1 MNRSKIKRVIN
12 NPRVVLIR
20 LLYQLST
27 ITHCNSEQYLKVLYR
42 VCTGRKLH
50 LDNPR
55 TFTEKLQYLKLY
67 VNITPECTQMADKYG
82 VRSFIKDKIGED
94 YLIPMLGVWDQ
105 FDDIDFGKLPQQFVL
120 KTTHDS
126 GGVVICHDKS
136 KLDLHGARRL
146 LNRHL
151 KHNYYWEG
159 RETPYK
165 NIKPRIVA
173 EKLMID
179 ESGYDLKD
187 YKLFCFDGIPKILF
201 LASERFD
208 AEGKM
213 QVPKFTYYDMD
224 LNILPIRSKGHDIKR
239 TPPSVPNWEEMK
251 YLAGI
256 LSKGKPFLRVDFY
269 NINGRIYFGEL
280 TFHHDGGLVPF
291 EPEEWDMKLGD
302 MINLPQII

>member
-1 MNRSKIKRVIN
+1 MNKSKIKRVFS

-20 LLYQLST
+20 LLYRLST
-27 ITHCNSEQYLKVLYR
+27 ITHCNSEIYLKVLYR
-42 VCTGRKLH
+42 VCTGKKLH
-50 LDNPR
+50 LDDPK

-82 VRSFIKDKIGED
+82 VRSLIKDRIGEE
-94 YLIPMLGVWDQ
+94 YLIPMLGVWDK
-105 FDDIDFGKLPQQFVL
+105 FDDIDFNKLPQKFVL

-136 KLDLHGARRL
+136 KLDLHSAKTL
-146 LNRHL
+146 LAGHL

-165 NIKPRIVA
+165 NIKPRIMA
-173 EKLMID
+173 EELMVD

-187 YKLFCFDGIPKILF
+187 YKLFCFGGIPKILF

-208 AEGKM
+208 AEGKK
-213 QVPKFTYYDMD
+213 QIPKFTYYDMD
-224 LNILPIRSKGHDIKR
+224 LNILPIRSKGHDINS

-251 YLAGI
+251 RLAGK
-256 LSKGKPFLRVDFY
+256 LSEGKPFLRVDFY
-269 NINGRIYFGEL
+269 NINGKIYFGEL

-291 EPEEWDMKLGD
+291 EPEEWDMKLGE
-302 MINLPQII
+302 MIEI